1 MVVEPKP
8 ASAEFI
14 KSWLP
19 GSGAEMHVVSAN
31 VSAVKPEG
39 VPKAAASVPARLKHY
54 LNKKADEGC

>member
-19 GSGAEMHVVSAN
+19 GSGAELHVVSAN
-31 VSAVKPEG
+31 VSAVKPG
-39 VPKAAASVPARLKHY
+39 GAPKAVSAPVPP
-54 LNKKADEGC
+54 KKAAGC